1 MSKFKKIF
9 KEYKS
14 YIIIIVVV
22 LLIRTFIITPGL
34 VNGDSMLST
43 LHNNDLV
50 IVNKIALKK
59 GINRYDIVV
68 VKTEETTIIKRVI
81 GLPNEKVTYKNNKL
95 YINDK
100 LVDTPIEFQDTNDF
114 ELTSGDN
121 EYIVLGDNRMVSKDS
136 RYIGPVKL
144 SQIKGKVNLVLFPFN
159 RIGKVE

>member
-1 MSKFKKIF
+1 MKKIV
-9 KEYKS
+9 KEYLS

-22 LLIRTFIITPGL
+22 VLVRTFLVTPGL

-43 LHNNDLV
+43 LHDKDLV

-68 VKTEETTIIKRVI
+68 VKTEDTTIIKRVI

-100 LVDTPIEFQDTNDF
+100 LVDTPIEFQETSDF
-114 ELTSGDN
+114 ELTSGKD
-121 EYIVLGDNRMVSKDS
+121 EYIVLGDNRMISKDS
-136 RYIGPVKL
+136 RYIGPVKKE
-144 SQIKGKVNLVLFPFN
+144 QIKGKVDLVLFPFS
-159 RIGKVE
+159 RIGKVK

>member
-1 MSKFKKIF
+1 MKKLKKYF
-9 KEYKS
+9 KEYIS

-68 VKTEETTIIKRVI
+68 VKTEDTTIIKRVI

-100 LVDTPIEFQDTNDF
+100 LVDTIIEFQDTNDF

-159 RIGKVE
+159 RIGKVK

>member
-1 MSKFKKIF
+1 MEKFKKYF
-9 KEYKS
+9 KEYIS

-68 VKTEETTIIKRVI
+68 VETEDTTIIKRVI

-100 LVDTPIEFQDTNDF
+100 LVDTIIEFQDTEDF
-114 ELTSGDN
+114 ELTSKDN

-159 RIGKVE
+159 RIGKVK